1 MPKPPQVLDFNAAD
15 KLIHLIAYSS
25 MMFWMGQLYVSRRQH
40 IILAVLFSVMGVLI
54 EILQGLGGVRFFEYA
69 DMLANCSGV
78 LIGWWLTRHV
88 AKGFLLALEAKFL
101 VRE

>member
-1 MPKPPQVLDFNAAD
+1 MDFNAAD
-15 KLIHLIAYSS
+15 KLNHLIAYSS

-40 IILAVLFSVMGVLI
+40 ILLIVLFSIMGVLI

-78 LIGWWLTRHV
+78 LIGWWLTRTIGT
-88 AKGFLLALEAKFL
+88 GFLLALERKL
-101 VRE
+101 LT